1 MNEKQRQRRPPDWWM
16 KQYGVCSEAA
26 AALAAAWERCS
37 YEWNDYNYGCLVGM
51 IIMAW
56 CARQIDMQQKAELVQ
71 EASHFAWRAREE
83 LD

>member
-16 KQYGVCSEAA
+16 KQYAVCSEAA

-51 IIMAW
+51 IIVPF
-56 CARQIDMQQKAELVQ
+56 I
-71 EASHFAWRAREE
+71 
-83 LD
+83 

>member
-16 KQYGVCSEAA
+16 KQYGVCSEA

-56 CARQIDMQQKAELVQ
+56 CARQIDTQQKAELVQ

>member
-1 MNEKQRQRRPPDWWM
+1 MNEKQKQRRPPDWWM

-56 CARQIDMQQKAELVQ
+56 CARQIDTQQKAELVQ
-71 EASHFAWRAREE
+71 EASHFAWRARE
-83 LD
+83 